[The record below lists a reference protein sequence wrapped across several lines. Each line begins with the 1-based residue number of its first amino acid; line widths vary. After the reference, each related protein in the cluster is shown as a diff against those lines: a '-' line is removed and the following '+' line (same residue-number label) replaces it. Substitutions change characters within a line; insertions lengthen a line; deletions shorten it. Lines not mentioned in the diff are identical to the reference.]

1 MKRVNRK
8 KGGKKGKGNKLKKDK
23 TGKKGKGLKRREKAT
38 YPQPP

>member
-1 MKRVNRK
+1 MKRANRT

-23 TGKKGKGLKRREKAT
+23 TGKRGKGLKRREKAT